1 MEREGRR
8 DINTIVKD
16 KEKEQEFLEEADK
29 LKGVI
34 EIINRE
40 ILNYVKKRKDVS
52 KYIVEARKKNIEQ
65 FEDDEDKII
74 EYFDHERYVKEE
86 TFRIID
92 KRLKEFTV
100 LLSSPYF
107 GRVDFNDEEYGE
119 DRIYIGRFG
128 ITVEGSFAPLIV
140 DWRAP
145 VASLFYTASLGSAK
159 YASPEGDVAVD
170 ILKKRQYVIKKG
182 DLKGLFDSEVDV
194 KDDILQMVLSENSG
208 SKLRDIVMT
217 IQAEQDKII
226 RQPRNKIVVVNG
238 TAGSGKTTIALHRVA
253 YLLYNYRK
261 VLQDKVLILGPN
273 QIFMEYIKEV
283 LPTLGE
289 EGISQETFVDFA
301 LDMLDLDTGDIMSTK
316 NYMEFILSGNK
327 EFIEQTRHK
336 LSDDYIK
343 ELDQILK
350 ALNSRYEKGMSSVN
364 YYDKE
369 VISEAEIK
377 ELFNKYYKDMP
388 LYRRNKK
395 IKRII
400 FAKLKDARD
409 ERVRA
414 IEKEYKEL
422 IESSTEEELKLNR
435 NQMAYKR
442 KLKIREAVEMVMKIK
457 KELTFL
463 NKEDVLEVYKT
474 INGEKMYTVD
484 DLAPL
489 LYLRIKLEGI
499 KMKREIKHVVI
510 DEAQDYSKLQF
521 IVIKEITKCLGMT
534 VVGDSNQRLIPLAS
548 DKVPMEELLQ
558 VFNEMEGELFKLNK
572 SYRSTAEIMKY
583 ANKFLNNEGIVPLVR
598 KGEKVEKI
606 AVESDEKFASIVEEQ
621 IINMKN
627 SGLETIGIICR
638 NIDETK
644 HFGNVLKNVQY
655 VKVIDRENLIYS
667 GGEVVIPSYLAKGLE
682 FDGVIMVNAGKYDEE
697 DKVSYVMA
705 TRALHKLC
713 DVYINYSWDE
723 IMS

>member
-8 DINTIVKD
+8 DIDRIVKD
-16 KEKEQEFLEEADK
+16 KEKEQEFVEETDK

-40 ILNYVKKRKDVS
+40 ILNYVQKRKDVS
-52 KYIVEARKKNIEQ
+52 KYIIEARKKNIEQ
-65 FEDDEDKII
+65 FEDDEDRII

-86 TFRIID
+86 SFRVID

-100 LLSSPYF
+100 LLASPYF
-107 GRVDFNDEEYGE
+107 GRVDFNEEDYGE

-128 ITVEGSFAPLIV
+128 VTLEDSFAPLVI

-145 VASLFYTASLGSAK
+145 VASLFYTASLGNAK
-159 YASPEGDVAVD
+159 YNSPEGDVLVD

-182 DLKGLFDSEVDV
+182 ELKGLFDSEVDV

-261 VLQDKVLILGPN
+261 ILQDKVLILGPN
-273 QIFMEYIKEV
+273 QIFMEYIKDV

-289 EGISQETFVDFA
+289 ESINQETFVDFA

-316 NYMEFILSGNK
+316 NYMEHVLSDDK
-327 EFIEQTRHK
+327 EFIKHVKHK
-336 LSDDYIK
+336 MSDDYIK
-343 ELDQILK
+343 ELDKIIDD
-350 ALNSRYEKGMSSVN
+350 LNFKYENGMKSVV
-364 YYDKE
+364 YYYKE
-369 VISEAEIK
+369 VIAGSEIK

-400 FAKLKDARD
+400 FSKLKDARD
-409 ERVRA
+409 EKVRK

-422 IESSTEEELKLNR
+422 IQSCSEEELKLNG

-463 NKEDVLEVYKT
+463 NPTDVLEIYKT
-474 INGEKMYTVD
+474 INGERMYTID

-499 KMKREIKHVVI
+499 KMTREIKHVVI

-521 IVIKEITKCLGMT
+521 IVIKEITKCIGMT
-534 VVGDSNQRLIPLAS
+534 IVGDSNQRLIPTVS
-548 DKVPMEELLQ
+548 EKVPMEEILE
-558 VFNEMEGELFKLNK
+558 VFNEMDGELFKLNK

-583 ANKFLNNEGIVPLVR
+583 ANKFLNDEGIVPLVR
-598 KGEKVEKI
+598 NGDKVEEMT
-606 AVESDEKFASIVEEQ
+606 AENDDEFARVVEEQ
-621 IINMKN
+621 ITNMKS
-627 SGLETIGIICR
+627 SGLDTIGIICR
-638 NIDETK
+638 NMDETK
-644 HFGNVLKNVQY
+644 YFGSLLKNNKY

-682 FDGVIMVNAGKYDEE
+682 FDGVIMVNTEKSIEK
-697 DKVSYVMA
+697 DKISYVMA

-713 DVYINYSWDE
+713 DIHVDYKWKN
-723 IMS
+723 

>member
-8 DINTIVKD
+8 DIDRIVKD

-40 ILNYVKKRKDVS
+40 ILSYIQKRKDIS

-86 TFRIID
+86 AFRVLD

-100 LLSSPYF
+100 LLASPYF
-107 GRVDFNDEEYGE
+107 GRVDFNEEDYGE

-128 ITVEGSFAPLIV
+128 VTLEGSFAPLVV

-145 VASLFYTASLGSAK
+145 VASLFYTASLGAAK
-159 YASPEGDVAVD
+159 YQAPEGDMPVD

-182 DLKGLFDSEVDV
+182 VLKGLFDSEVDV

-217 IQAEQDKII
+217 IQAEQDQII

-261 VLQDKVLILGPN
+261 ILQDKVVILGPN

-289 EGISQETFVDFA
+289 EGIKQETFVDFA
-301 LDMLDLDTGDIMSTK
+301 LNMLDLDTGDIMSTK
-316 NYMEFILSGNK
+316 NYMEHILSDDK
-327 EFIEQTRHK
+327 EFIETAKHK
-336 LSDDYIK
+336 MSDSYIK
-343 ELDQILK
+343 DLDEILE
-350 ALNSRYEKGMSSVN
+350 ALNVKYEDGMKPVV

-369 VISEAEIK
+369 VVETSEIK

-400 FAKLKDARD
+400 FSKLKDARD
-409 ERVRA
+409 EKVRQ

-422 IESSTEEELKLNR
+422 IESCTEEELKLNR

-442 KLKIREAVEMVMKIK
+442 KLKIREAVEMVIK
-457 KELTFL
+457 AKNELTFL
-463 NKEDVLEVYKT
+463 NPTDVLEIYKT
-474 INGEKMYTVD
+474 INGERMYTVD

-499 KMKREIKHVVI
+499 KMEREIKHVVI

-521 IVIKEITKCLGMT
+521 MVIKEITNCLGMT
-534 VVGDSNQRLIPLAS
+534 IVGDSNQRLIPTVS
-548 DKVPMEELLQ
+548 DKVPMEEILE
-558 VFNEMEGELFKLNK
+558 VFNEMDGELFKLNK

-583 ANKFLNNEGIVPLVR
+583 ANKFLQDEGIVPLVR
-598 KGEKVEKI
+598 NGEKVEEI
-606 AVESDEKFASIVEEQ
+606 TAQSDEEFARVVEDQ
-621 IINMKN
+621 ITSMK
-627 SGLETIGIICR
+627 SSALETIGIICR
-638 NIDETK
+638 NMDETK
-644 HFGNVLKNVQY
+644 YFGSLLKNNKY
-655 VKVIDRENLIYS
+655 VKIIDRENLIYS
-667 GGEVVIPSYLAKGLE
+667 GGEIVIPSYLAKGLE
-682 FDGVIMVNAGKYDEE
+682 FDGVIMVNTEKVSKK
-697 DKVSYVMA
+697 DKISYVMA

-713 DVYINYSWDE
+713 DIHVNYKWNE
-723 IMS
+723 K

>member
-8 DINTIVKD
+8 DIDRIVKD

-40 ILNYVKKRKDVS
+40 ILSYIQKRKDIS

-86 TFRIID
+86 AFRVLD

-100 LLSSPYF
+100 LLASPYF
-107 GRVDFNDEEYGE
+107 GRVDFNEEDYGE

-128 ITVEGSFAPLIV
+128 VTLEGSFAPLVV

-145 VASLFYTASLGSAK
+145 VASLFYTASLGAAK
-159 YASPEGDVAVD
+159 YQAPEGDMPVD

-182 DLKGLFDSEVDV
+182 VLKGLFDSEVDV

-217 IQAEQDKII
+217 IQAEQDQII

-261 VLQDKVLILGPN
+261 ILQDKVVILGPN

-289 EGISQETFVDFA
+289 EGIKQETFVDFA
-301 LDMLDLDTGDIMSTK
+301 LNMLDLDTGDIMSTK
-316 NYMEFILSGNK
+316 NYMEHILSDDK
-327 EFIEQTRHK
+327 EFIETAKHK
-336 LSDDYIK
+336 MSDSYIK
-343 ELDQILK
+343 DLDEILE
-350 ALNSRYEKGMSSVN
+350 ALNVKYEDGMKPVV

-369 VISEAEIK
+369 VVETSEIK

-400 FAKLKDARD
+400 FSKLKDARD
-409 ERVRA
+409 EKVRQ

-422 IESSTEEELKLNR
+422 IESCTEEDLKLNR

-442 KLKIREAVEMVMKIK
+442 KLKIREAVEMVIK
-457 KELTFL
+457 AKNELTFL
-463 NKEDVLEVYKT
+463 NPTDVLEIYKT
-474 INGEKMYTVD
+474 INGERMYTVD

-499 KMKREIKHVVI
+499 KMEREIKHVVI

-521 IVIKEITKCLGMT
+521 MVIKEITNCLGMT
-534 VVGDSNQRLIPLAS
+534 IVGDSNQRLIPTVS
-548 DKVPMEELLQ
+548 DKVPMEEILE
-558 VFNEMEGELFKLNK
+558 VFNEMDGELFKLNK

-583 ANKFLNNEGIVPLVR
+583 ANKFLQDEGIVPLVR
-598 KGEKVEKI
+598 NGEKVEEI
-606 AVESDEKFASIVEEQ
+606 TAQSDEEFARVVEDQ
-621 IINMKN
+621 ITSMK
-627 SGLETIGIICR
+627 SSALETIGIICR
-638 NIDETK
+638 NMDETK
-644 HFGNVLKNVQY
+644 YFGSLLKNNKY
-655 VKVIDRENLIYS
+655 VKIIDRENLIYS
-667 GGEVVIPSYLAKGLE
+667 GGEIVIPSYLAKGLE
-682 FDGVIMVNAGKYDEE
+682 FDGVIMVNTEKVSKK
-697 DKVSYVMA
+697 DKISYVMA

-713 DVYINYSWDE
+713 DIHVNYKWNE
-723 IMS
+723 K

>member
-8 DINTIVKD
+8 DIDRIVED
-16 KEKEQEFLEEADK
+16 KEKEQEFLEESDK

-40 ILNYVKKRKDVS
+40 ILSYVQKRKDVL

-86 TFRIID
+86 TFRVID
-92 KRLKEFTV
+92 KKLKEFTI
-100 LLSSPYF
+100 LLASPYF
-107 GRVDFNDEEYGE
+107 GRVDFNEKDYGE

-128 ITVEGSFAPLIV
+128 VTVENSFEPLVV

-145 VASLFYTASLGSAK
+145 VASIFYTASLGEAK
-159 YASPEGDVAVD
+159 YNSPDGDIGVD
-170 ILKKRQYVIKKG
+170 ILKKRQYVIRKG
-182 DLKGLFDSEVDV
+182 KLKGLFDSEVDV

-217 IQAEQDKII
+217 IQAEQDAII

-261 VLQDKVLILGPN
+261 ILQDKVVILGPN
-273 QIFMEYIKEV
+273 QIFMEYIKDV

-316 NYMEFILSGNK
+316 NYMEHVLSDDK
-327 EFIEQTRHK
+327 EFIKDVKHK
-336 LSDDYIK
+336 MSDDYIK
-343 ELDQILK
+343 ELDKLIEDLNLK
-350 ALNSRYEKGMSSVN
+350 YESGMNSVV

-369 VISEAEIK
+369 VMSREEIR

-400 FAKLKDARD
+400 FSKLKDARD
-409 ERVRA
+409 EKVRS

-422 IESSTEEELKLNR
+422 IQSCSEDELKLNG

-442 KLKIREAVEMVMKIK
+442 KLKIREAVEMVRKEK
-457 KELTFL
+457 KKLTFL
-463 NKEDVLEVYKT
+463 KPTDVLEIYKT
-474 INGEKMYTVD
+474 INGERMYTID

-489 LYLRIKLEGI
+489 LYLRVKLEGI

-521 IVIKEITKCLGMT
+521 MVIKEITNCFGMT
-534 VVGDSNQRLIPLAS
+534 IVGDSNQRIIPMVS
-548 DKVPMEELLQ
+548 DKVPMEKIFE
-558 VFNEMEGELFKLNK
+558 VFSEMDGELFKLNK

-583 ANKFLNNEGIVPLVR
+583 ANKFLNDESIVPLVR
-598 KGEKVEKI
+598 NGEKVEEITAK
-606 AVESDEKFASIVEEQ
+606 SDEMFISVVEEQ
-621 IINMKN
+621 LTNMKS
-627 SGLETIGIICR
+627 SGLETVGIICR
-638 NIDETK
+638 NMDETK
-644 HFGNVLKNVQY
+644 HFGGLLKNNKY
-655 VKVIDRENLIYS
+655 VKIIDRENLIYS

-682 FDGVIMVNAGKYDEE
+682 FDGVIMVNTEKSSEK
-697 DKVSYVMA
+697 DKISYVMA
-705 TRALHKLC
+705 TRALHKLY
-713 DVYINYSWDE
+713 DVCIDYNWRN
-723 IMS
+723 

>member
-8 DINTIVKD
+8 DIDRIVKD
-16 KEKEQEFLEEADK
+16 KEKEQEFLEEVDK

-40 ILNYVKKRKDVS
+40 ILSYIQKRKDIT

-65 FEDDEDKII
+65 FEDDEDRVI

-86 TFRIID
+86 AFRVID

-100 LLSSPYF
+100 LLASPYF
-107 GRVDFNDEEYGE
+107 GRVDFNEEDYGE

-128 ITVEGSFAPLIV
+128 VTLEGSFAPLVV

-145 VASLFYTASLGSAK
+145 VASIFYTASLGASK
-159 YASPEGDVAVD
+159 YQAPEGDMPVD

-182 DLKGLFDSEVDV
+182 ELKGLFDSEVDV

-208 SKLRDIVMT
+208 SKLKDIVMT
-217 IQAEQDKII
+217 IQAEQDQII

-261 VLQDKVLILGPN
+261 ILQDKVVILGPN

-289 EGISQETFVDFA
+289 EDIKQETFVDFA
-301 LDMLDLDTGDIMSTK
+301 LNMLDLDTGDIMSTK
-316 NYMEFILSGNK
+316 NYMENILSGDK
-327 EFIEQTRHK
+327 EFIETAKHK
-336 LSDDYIK
+336 MEDSYIK
-343 ELDQILK
+343 ELDEILET
-350 ALNSRYEKGMSSVN
+350 LNLKYEGGMKSVV
-364 YYDKE
+364 YYDKQ
-369 VISEAEIK
+369 VISELEIK

-400 FAKLKDARD
+400 FSKLKDARD
-409 ERVRA
+409 EKVRQ

-422 IESSTEEELKLNR
+422 IQSCSEEELKLNR
-435 NQMAYKR
+435 NQMAYTR
-442 KLKIREAVEMVMKIK
+442 KLKIREAVEMVVKAK
-457 KELTFL
+457 RELTFL
-463 NKEDVLEVYKT
+463 NPTDVLEIYKI
-474 INGEKMYTVD
+474 INGERMYTVD

-489 LYLRIKLEGI
+489 LYLRVKLEGI
-499 KMKREIKHVVI
+499 KMEREIKHVVI

-521 IVIKEITKCLGMT
+521 MVIKEITNCLGMT
-534 VVGDSNQRLIPLAS
+534 IVGDSNQRIIPTVSA
-548 DKVPMEELLQ
+548 KVPMEEVLE
-558 VFNEMEGELFKLNK
+558 VFNEMDGELFKLNK
-572 SYRSTAEIMKY
+572 SYRSTVEIMKY
-583 ANKFLNNEGIVPLVR
+583 ANKFLRDEGIVPLVR
-598 KGEKVEKI
+598 NGEKVEEI
-606 AVESDEKFASIVEEQ
+606 TAQSDDEFTRVVEDQ
-621 IINMKN
+621 ITSMK
-627 SGLETIGIICR
+627 SSAFETIGIICR
-638 NIDETK
+638 NMDETK
-644 HFGNVLKNVQY
+644 YFGSLLKNNKY
-655 VKVIDRENLIYS
+655 VKIIDRENLIYS
-667 GGEVVIPSYLAKGLE
+667 GGEIVIPSYLAKGLE
-682 FDGVIMVNAGKYDEE
+682 FDAVIMVNTEKVSEK
-697 DKVSYVMA
+697 DKISYVMA

-713 DVYINYSWDE
+713 DIHVAYKWNKK
-723 IMS
+723 

>member
-1 MEREGRR
+1 MEREGTR
-8 DINTIVKD
+8 DIDTIVKD

-40 ILNYVKKRKDVS
+40 ILSYIRKRKDIS
-52 KYIVEARKKNIEQ
+52 KYIIEARKKNIEQ

-86 TFRIID
+86 SFRVID
-92 KRLKEFTV
+92 KRLKEFTI
-100 LLSSPYF
+100 LLASPYF
-107 GRVDFNDEEYGE
+107 GRVDFNEEEYGE

-128 ITVEGSFAPLIV
+128 VTVEGSFAPLVV

-145 VASLFYTASLGSAK
+145 VASLFYTASLGEAK
-159 YASPEGDVAVD
+159 YTSPEGNTDVD

-182 DLKGLFDSEVDV
+182 ELKGLFDSEVDV

-217 IQAEQDKII
+217 IQAEQDNII

-261 VLQDKVLILGPN
+261 ILQDKVLILGPN
-273 QIFMEYIKEV
+273 QIFMEYIKDV

-289 EGISQETFVDFA
+289 EGINQETFVDFA
-301 LDMLDLDTGDIMSTK
+301 LNMLELDTGDIMSTK
-316 NYMEFILSGNK
+316 NYMEHVLSNDK
-327 EFIEQTRHK
+327 EFIEETKHK
-336 LSDDYIK
+336 MSDGYIN
-343 ELDQILK
+343 ELNKIIEDLNLK
-350 ALNSRYEKGMSSVN
+350 YEAGMNSVK
-364 YYDKE
+364 YYDKVVMPEDE
-369 VISEAEIK
+369 VK

-400 FAKLKDARD
+400 FGKLKDARD
-409 ERVRA
+409 ERVRV
-414 IEKEYKEL
+414 IEREYKKL
-422 IESSTEEELKLNR
+422 IESCTPDEIKLNG

-442 KLKIREAVEMVMKIK
+442 KLKIREAVEMVMKAK
-457 KELTFL
+457 RELQFL
-463 NKEDVLEVYKT
+463 NEADLLEIYKT
-474 INGEKMYTVD
+474 INGEKMYTID

-499 KMKREIKHVVI
+499 NMEREIKHVVI

-521 IVIKEITKCLGMT
+521 MVIKEITKCLGMT
-534 VVGDSNQRLIPLAS
+534 IVGDSNQRIIPLVS
-548 DKVPMEELLQ
+548 EKVPMEEIIE
-558 VFNEMEGELFKLNK
+558 VFDEMDGELFKLNK

-583 ANKFLNNEGIVPLVR
+583 ANKFLNDDTIVPLVR
-598 KGEKVEKI
+598 KGEEVEEI
-606 AVESDEKFASIVEEQ
+606 TAQSDDKFTSIVDKQ
-621 IINMKN
+621 ILNMKN
-627 SGLETIGIICR
+627 SGIETIGIICR
-638 NIDETK
+638 NMDETK
-644 HFGNVLKNVQY
+644 YFGSLLKNNQY
-655 VKVIDRENLIYS
+655 IKVIDKENLIYS

-682 FDGVIMVNAGKYDEE
+682 FDGVIMINTEKFNEE
-697 DKVSYVMA
+697 DKISYVMA

-713 DVYINYSWDE
+713 DIYIDYKWNE
-723 IMS
+723 NK

>member
-8 DINTIVKD
+8 DIDRIVKD
-16 KEKEQEFLEEADK
+16 KEKEQEFLEETDK

-40 ILNYVKKRKDVS
+40 ILNYVQKRKDIL
-52 KYIVEARKKNIEQ
+52 KYIVESRKKNIEQ

-86 TFRIID
+86 AFRIID

-107 GRVDFNDEEYGE
+107 GRVDFNEEDYGE

-128 ITVEGSFAPLIV
+128 VTLEDSFAPLVV

-145 VASLFYTASLGSAK
+145 VASLFYTASLGTSK
-159 YASPEGDVAVD
+159 YESPEGDMPVD

-182 DLKGLFDSEVDV
+182 ELKGLFDSEVDV

-208 SKLRDIVMT
+208 NKLRDIVMT
-217 IQAEQDKII
+217 IQAEQDQII

-261 VLQDKVLILGPN
+261 ILQDKVIILGPN

-289 EGISQETFVDFA
+289 EGINQETFVDFA

-316 NYMEFILSGNK
+316 NYMEHILSDDK
-327 EFIEQTRHK
+327 EFIEAAKHK
-336 LSDDYIK
+336 MSDSYIK
-343 ELDQILK
+343 ELDKVLE
-350 ALNSRYEKGMSSVN
+350 ALNVKYEGGMKTVA

-369 VISEAEIK
+369 VVSDSEIK

-400 FAKLKDARD
+400 FSKLKDARD
-409 ERVRA
+409 EKVRK

-422 IESSTEEELKLNR
+422 IESCSEEELKLNG

-442 KLKIREAVEMVMKIK
+442 KLQIREAVEMVIKAK

-463 NKEDVLEVYKT
+463 DPTDVLEVYKT
-474 INGEKMYTVD
+474 INGERMYTID

-489 LYLRIKLEGI
+489 LYLRIKLEGV
-499 KMKREIKHVVI
+499 KLEREIKHVVI

-521 IVIKEITKCLGMT
+521 MVIKEITNCLGMT
-534 VVGDSNQRLIPLAS
+534 VVGDSNQRLIPTVS
-548 DKVPMEELLQ
+548 DKVPMEEILE
-558 VFNEMEGELFKLNK
+558 VFNEMDGELFKLNK

-583 ANKFLNNEGIVPLVR
+583 ANKFLQDEGIVPLVR
-598 KGEKVEKI
+598 NGEKVEEI
-606 AVESDEKFASIVEEQ
+606 TAQSDDEFASIVEDQ
-621 IINMKN
+621 ITSMK
-627 SGLETIGIICR
+627 SSALETIGIICR
-638 NIDETK
+638 NMDETK
-644 HFGNVLKNVQY
+644 YFGGLLKNNKY
-655 VKVIDRENLIYS
+655 VKIIDRENLIYS
-667 GGEVVIPSYLAKGLE
+667 GGEIVIPSYLAKGLE
-682 FDGVIMVNAGKYDEE
+682 FDGVIMVDTEKTTEK
-697 DKVSYVMA
+697 DKISYVMA

-713 DVYINYSWDE
+713 DIHVDYKWDE
-723 IMS
+723 K

>member
-8 DINTIVKD
+8 DIDTIVKD
-16 KEKEQEFLEEADK
+16 KEKEQEFLEETDK

-40 ILNYVKKRKDVS
+40 ILNYIQKRKDIS

-65 FEDDEDKII
+65 FEDDEDRII
-74 EYFDHERYVKEE
+74 EYFDHEQYVKEE
-86 TFRIID
+86 SFRVID

-100 LLSSPYF
+100 LLASPYF
-107 GRVDFNDEEYGE
+107 GRVDFNEEDYGD

-128 ITVEGSFAPLIV
+128 VTLEGSFAPLVV

-145 VASLFYTASLGSAK
+145 VASLFYTASLGAAK
-159 YASPEGDVAVD
+159 YQAPEGDMPVD

-182 DLKGLFDSEVDV
+182 ELKGLFDSEVDV

-217 IQAEQDKII
+217 IQAEQDEII

-261 VLQDKVLILGPN
+261 ILQDKVVILGPN

-289 EGISQETFVDFA
+289 EGIKQETFVDFA
-301 LDMLDLDTGDIMSTK
+301 LNMLDLDTGDIMSTK
-316 NYMEFILSGNK
+316 NYMEHILSDDK
-327 EFIEQTRHK
+327 EFIEIAEHK
-336 LSDDYIK
+336 LKDSYVK
-343 ELDQILK
+343 ELDEILE
-350 ALNSRYEKGMSSVN
+350 ALNVKYEDGMKQVV

-369 VISEAEIK
+369 VVPASEIK

-400 FAKLKDARD
+400 FSRIKDARD
-409 ERVRA
+409 EKIRQ

-422 IESSTEEELKLNR
+422 IESCSEEELKLNR
-435 NQMAYKR
+435 NQMAYTR
-442 KLKIREAVEMVMKIK
+442 KLKIREAVEMVMEAK

-463 NKEDVLEVYKT
+463 DPTDVLEIYKT

-499 KMKREIKHVVI
+499 KMEREIKHVVI

-521 IVIKEITKCLGMT
+521 MVIKEITNCLGMT
-534 VVGDSNQRLIPLAS
+534 IVGDSNQRIIPTVS
-548 DKVPMEELLQ
+548 DKVPMEEIIEM
-558 VFNEMEGELFKLNK
+558 FNEMDGELFKLNK

-583 ANKFLNNEGIVPLVR
+583 ANKFLQDEGIVPLVR
-598 KGEKVEKI
+598 NGEKVKEI
-606 AVESDEKFASIVEEQ
+606 TAQSDDEFARVVEDQITSMKSSSI
-621 IINMKN
+621 
-627 SGLETIGIICR
+627 ETIGIICR

-644 HFGNVLKNVQY
+644 YFGSLLKNNKY
-655 VKVIDRENLIYS
+655 VKIIDRENLIYS
-667 GGEVVIPSYLAKGLE
+667 GGEIVIPSYLAKGLE
-682 FDGVIMVNAGKYDEE
+682 FDGVIMVNTEKASEK
-697 DKVSYVMA
+697 DKISYVMA

-713 DVYINYSWDE
+713 DIHVDYKWNE
-723 IMS
+723 K